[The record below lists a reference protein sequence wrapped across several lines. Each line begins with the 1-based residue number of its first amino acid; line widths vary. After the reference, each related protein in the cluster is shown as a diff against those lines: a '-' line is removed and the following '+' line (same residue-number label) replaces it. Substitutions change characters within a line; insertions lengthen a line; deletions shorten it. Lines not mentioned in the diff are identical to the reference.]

1 MPMFN
6 DKNAKGHFEACRLE
20 TPSMSGFRSGMST
33 SRLIAGR
40 LGRLYHPPVE
50 MPSEMDIL
58 IRAIDAK
65 ICGSS

>member
-1 MPMFN
+1 
-6 DKNAKGHFEACRLE
+6 
-20 TPSMSGFRSGMST
+20 MSGFRSGMST